1 MKSLTSIFAAS
12 AMTLALCIQ
21 PATSATAQEANFA
34 FEENF
39 PVVDVVTSDEASLLA
54 EVEKAFWIC
63 DYIATTYGVEGS
75 PATTCGQAYEELKR
89 AKFNGDFDELV
100 TWWAANKAE
109 QHASLN
115 RANVAETDGESAETG
130 EFPDSI

>member
-1 MKSLTSIFAAS
+1 MKSLKSIFTSS
-12 AMTLALCIQ
+12 AMTLALCTHVAGAAAQNANDVFEEDFPIVDV
-21 PATSATAQEANFA
+21 ATSEA
-34 FEENF
+34 
-39 PVVDVVTSDEASLLA
+39 ASRLVEL
-54 EVEKAFWIC
+54 EKAFWIC
-63 DYIATTYGVEGS
+63 DYIATAYGVDGS
-75 PATTCGQAYEELKR
+75 PATTCGEAYEELKR